1 LLKKLILQPEFIILL
16 LGNAICYWYFIDH
29 REGFGT
35 IIWIYWCQSVI
46 IGLFNFFDLL
56 LIKKFSAK
64 DFKLNDEPVTEKNK
78 GCTAWFF
85 LLHYGFFHFVYF
97 FFLAIKFHAALNSKI
112 ILLAVAAFFLESLLA
127 FRRKLA
133 IEKEITVSLGSI
145 FMLPYIRI
153 IPMHLTI
160 LLPSFF
166 NWQPAV
172 LFILLKTL
180 ADIIFYIVVQRIY
193 SRPVADQPKF

>member
-16 LGNAICYWYFIDH
+16 LGNAICYWYFLDH
-29 REGFGT
+29 SEGFGT
-35 IIWIYWCQSVI
+35 VIWIYWCQSVI

-85 LLHYGFFHFVYF
+85 LLHYGFFHFAYF
-97 FFLAIKFHAALNSKI
+97 IFLAVSFHTLLNSKI
-112 ILLAVAAFFLESLLA
+112 ILLAVAAFFLESLLT
-127 FRRKLA
+127 FRRKRA
-133 IEKEITVSLGSI
+133 IEKEIKVSLGGI

-160 LLPSFF
+160 LLPAFF
-166 NWQPAV
+166 DWQPSV

-180 ADIIFYIVVQRIY
+180 ADIIFYFVAQKIY
-193 SRPVADQPKF
+193 SKPATGLS